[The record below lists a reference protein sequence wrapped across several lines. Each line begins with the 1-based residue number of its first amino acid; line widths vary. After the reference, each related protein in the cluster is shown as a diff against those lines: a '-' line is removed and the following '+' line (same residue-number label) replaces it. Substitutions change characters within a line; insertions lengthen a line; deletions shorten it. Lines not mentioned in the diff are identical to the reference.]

1 MLTALSIRDVVL
13 IDRLDLTFEDGL
25 CVLTG
30 ETGAGKS
37 ILLDALGL
45 ALGARGDSGLVS
57 HGAEHAVVTAVCEIA
72 ADHPARVLL
81 VDQGFDDPGG
91 ELVLRRTLRA
101 DGRSRAF
108 VNDQA
113 ASVGLLRQIG
123 ETLIEIQGQFE
134 PRGLID
140 PATHRTLLDA
150 YGGLGAEVRAVRDAY
165 TIWRDSTRAREE
177 AQSAASA
184 AARDREFLEHSV
196 AELNQLDPQAGEELA
211 LAERRMRLMH
221 AEQLVEA
228 TNAAS
233 AELTGGRSVE
243 DALQVAQKQL
253 ARVADKAGGALDST
267 LQALERAALET
278 AEAVRELEAAGA
290 AIDLDQQGLE
300 EIEER
305 LFSLRALARKHQVAV
320 DDLAELCDRMTGQLA
335 LINDRSAAIAQLKQ
349 VEADARSRYRQLAQ
363 VLGTSRRAA
372 AVRLDQ
378 AVNAELPPLRLDK
391 ARFVTSVEE
400 SAEDAW
406 GAEGTDKISFL
417 VSTNPGT
424 PEGPL
429 SKVASG
435 GELSRIMLAL
445 KVVAAEPGD
454 VPTLVFDEVDANVGG
469 ATADA
474 VGERL
479 ARLARGLQVLV
490 ITHSPQVAARGSDH
504 LRVEKEA
511 AKDGDVAVTRVDRL
525 DESARREEVARM
537 LSGAAIT
544 DEARAAATRLLRGAD
559 A

>member
-45 ALGARGDSGLVS
+45 ALGARGDSGLVR
-57 HGAEHAVVTAVCEIA
+57 HGAERAVVTAMFDIA
-72 ADHPARVLL
+72 GGHPVHAVLAE
-81 VDQGFDDPGG
+81 QGLDDPGG
-91 ELVLRRTLRA
+91 ELVLRRMLQG

-108 VNDQA
+108 VNDQPA
-113 ASVGLLRQIG
+113 GVGLLRRIG
-123 ETLIEIQGQFE
+123 ETLVEIQGQFE

-140 PATHRTLLDA
+140 PATHRVLLDGF
-150 YGGLGAEVRAVRDAY
+150 GGLGAEAGAVRDAHVA
-165 TIWRDSTRAREE
+165 WRDAVRSREE
-177 AQSAASA
+177 AEGAADA
-184 AARDREFLEHSV
+184 AERDREFLEHT
-196 AELNQLDPQAGEELA
+196 ATELAQLDPQPGEEQT
-211 LAERRMRLMH
+211 LAERRTRLMH

-228 TNAAS
+228 MNAAS
-233 AELTGGRSVE
+233 AELTGAHSIE
-243 DALQVAQKQL
+243 DALQAAQRHL
-253 ARVADKAGGALDST
+253 ARVADKAGGVLDGTLAALDR
-267 LQALERAALET
+267 AVLEA

-290 AIDLDQQGLE
+290 ALDPDQAGLE
-300 EIEER
+300 SVEER
-305 LFSLRALARKHQVAV
+305 LFTLRAVARKHQVTV
-320 DDLAELCDRMTGQLA
+320 DDLAALRDRLARQLA
-335 LINDRSAAIAQLKQ
+335 LLQDRSGA
-349 VEADARSRYRQLAQ
+349 VERLRQAEAEARSRYRQRAE
-363 VLGTSRRAA
+363 VLGAARRTAA
-372 AVRLDQ
+372 ARLDA

-391 ARFVTSVEE
+391 ARFVTSIEE
-400 SAEDAW
+400 RSEEAW
-406 GAEGTDKISFL
+406 GADGTDRIAFL
-417 VSTNPGT
+417 VSTNPGA

-429 SKVASG
+429 GKVASG

-479 ARLARGLQVLV
+479 ARLAKGLQVLV
-490 ITHSPQVAARGSDH
+490 ITHSPQVAARGTDH
-504 LRVEKEA
+504 LRVGKEGA
-511 AKDGDVAVTRVDRL
+511 NGGDASVTRVRRL
-525 DESARREEVARM
+525 NEAERREEVARM

-544 DEARAAATRLLRGAD
+544 DEARAAAARLIAGAE